1 MAVSKI
7 YDFHYGS
14 SRAKSV
20 NPLLFNSHPE
30 PQNLICFQQS
40 SASLEKLAKIAIIDI
55 KSRKLN
61 PNNCNVY
68 FLSGYVDLSE
78 RILDPYYYIEKETP
92 FTAIY
97 RKHEEIV
104 FREDVD
110 TAISRMCN
118 IISQVSE
125 TITTF
130 GAKPIF
136 STIPPASLRVWNNL
150 RLAQNKT
157 KSLLF
162 SDKYDEMNNNMIQ
175 ALQKINKFILNK
187 NIQNFVST
195 PFTASCVIVNRPGF
209 DKNGLRHPPSVHYD
223 RLKDGVHPT
232 DKLANAWSKAIIK
245 AMKQNRG
252 LLSYKTPSPN
262 TTANSNLDE
271 SMEIQRE
278 NEESLWECINS
289 RREEKAREEAVQ
301 SILFNRPTKFT

>member
-1 MAVSKI
+1 M
-7 YDFHYGS
+7 
-14 SRAKSV
+14 
-20 NPLLFNSHPE
+20 
-30 PQNLICFQQS
+30 ICFQQS

-55 KSRKLN
+55 KNRKLN

-150 RLAQNKT
+150 RLTQNKT
-157 KSLLF
+157 KAPLDYQTFDQFYVGTTMKTRLP
-162 SDKYDEMNNNMIQ
+162 N
-175 ALQKINKFILNK
+175 ILK
-187 NIQNFVST
+187 ST
-195 PFTASCVIVNRPGF
+195 PLVHINHVHGLYPITHVERLTHNR
-209 DKNGLRHPPSVHYD
+209 
-223 RLKDGVHPT
+223 
-232 DKLANAWSKAIIK
+232 
-245 AMKQNRG
+245 
-252 LLSYKTPSPN
+252 
-262 TTANSNLDE
+262 
-271 SMEIQRE
+271 
-278 NEESLWECINS
+278 
-289 RREEKAREEAVQ
+289 
-301 SILFNRPTKFT
+301 